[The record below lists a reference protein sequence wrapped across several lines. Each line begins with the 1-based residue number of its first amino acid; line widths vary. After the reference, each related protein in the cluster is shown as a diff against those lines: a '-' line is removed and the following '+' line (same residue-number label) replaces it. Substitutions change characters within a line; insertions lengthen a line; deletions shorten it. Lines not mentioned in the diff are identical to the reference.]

1 MIRVG
6 DIGFAPAAALLAGHG
21 LELQRVP
28 DGEPIPG
35 SFWGDCE
42 AGLIAT
48 TVYARAD
55 TPVHSLLHEAAHL
68 LVMPEARR
76 KTVHTDASDSQMEE
90 DAACYLQILLA
101 DSLAGVGSARLMN
114 DMDAWGYTFR
124 LGSAR
129 AWFENDAEDARAF
142 VAALPLAPL
151 SAPV

>member
-1 MIRVG
+1 MLTVG

-21 LELQRVP
+21 LELRRVAT
-28 DGEPIPG
+28 GEPIPG
-35 SFWGDCE
+35 SYWGDSE
-42 AGLIAT
+42 AGLIAS
-48 TVYARAD
+48 TVFARAD

-76 KTVHTDASDSQMEE
+76 KSVHTDASDSQLEE
-90 DAACYLQILLA
+90 DAACYLQILMA
-101 DSLAGVGSARLMN
+101 DSLAGVGRARLMR

-129 AWFENDAEDARAF
+129 EWFENDAEDARAF

-151 SAPV
+151 PAPA